1 MTKIWKYEVEGSGWT
16 TDSMIQQNINV
27 SKYKLLSDT
36 NHIILPKELYNSQKG
51 LKYSKYWW

>member
-36 NHIILPKELYNSQKG
+36 NYIILPKELYNSQKG
-51 LKYSKYWW
+51 LKYSKY